1 MCVMCEW
8 LRGVE
13 VCKKNA
19 DFVVQT
25 GAGSLSYMVVLVVV
39 GPGSGEG
46 KSSALIFGVAG
57 VGEQGCD
64 FRRTRVTGRGNGSST
79 ALLKLPNYGGD
90 DDDDGGL

>member
-46 KSSALIFGVAG
+46 KSSRPYFWGGRGRRAG
-57 VGEQGCD
+57 VWLQED
-64 FRRTRVTGRGNGSST
+64 KGNRKGQWIVDRSSQT
-79 ALLKLPNYGGD
+79 PNYGGD
-90 DDDDGGL
+90 DDDGGL